1 MKNNSPKVDSTIKDI
16 KDDHQEAIS
25 KLVDIFRKNLPDGF
39 QEGMQYDMISFFV
52 PHDVYPKGYHV
63 DSNQPLPFISIG
75 SQKNHISIYHM
86 GLYMDK
92 DLNDWFV
99 SAYQSLNLNKLD
111 MGKSCIRFKNPNKIP
126 FDLIRELSRKMSVK
140 AYINYYEESQ
150 R

>member
-1 MKNNSPKVDSTIKDI
+1 MKNNSPKVDSAIKDI

-63 DSNQPLPFISIG
+63 DPNQPLPFISIG

-99 SAYQSLNLNKLD
+99 SAYQSLNLNKLN
-111 MGKSCIRFKNPNKIP
+111 MGKSCIRFKNPKKIP

>member
-1 MKNNSPKVDSTIKDI
+1 MKNNNPKVDSAIKEI

-39 QEGMQYDMISFFV
+39 EEGMQYDMISFFV
-52 PHDVYPKGYHV
+52 SHDVYPKGYHV
-63 DSNQPLPFISIG
+63 DPNQPLPFISIG

-111 MGKSCIRFKNPNKIP
+111 MGKSCIRFRNPKKIP
-126 FDLIRELSRKMSVK
+126 FDLIRELSGKMTAK
-140 AYINYYEESQ
+140 DYIDLYEDSQ